1 MVTVA
6 LEMHVMRE
14 ECARR
19 QPALASLRPRQP
31 PARGSLPHLGLPQHP
46 WVLPWGC
53 RAPLGAPIRLPQS
66 RGQWWWR
73 VRIAPKSLKAPR
85 QGICLFT
92 SRSHELNVSHV

>member
-14 ECARR
+14 ERARR

-31 PARGSLPHLGLPQHP
+31 PARGPLPQLGLPGHP

-53 RAPLGAPIRLPQS
+53 QGTPGCSHPSASEPRAVMVG
-66 RGQWWWR
+66 G
-73 VRIAPKSLKAPR
+73 
-85 QGICLFT
+85 
-92 SRSHELNVSHV
+92 